1 MDVNIKLQGLKHNK
15 VLRISMVF
23 GLISLKKNLR
33 LIWAVGLILDG
44 QILMNPMGYLE
55 SILGHSSQDG

>member
-1 MDVNIKLQGLKHNK
+1 
-15 VLRISMVF
+15 MVF